1 MLILPG
7 DRVGIRFG
15 SEAQPFEAIRMQPDI
30 HSDKLPEPFKSRYQ
44 TPSGVRL
51 PCNDVM
57 IADSMKCEE
66 TVIYCTSG
74 DQQFGMHIVGAGEEY
89 HLERK
94 CSDFFADDFKW
105 DIEQKILDTDTSDFI
120 NKYHDGN
127 DG

>member
-15 SEAQPFEAIRMQPDI
+15 SEAKPFEAIRMQPDI

-74 DQQFGMHIVGAGEEY
+74 D
-89 HLERK
+89 
-94 CSDFFADDFKW
+94 
-105 DIEQKILDTDTSDFI
+105 
-120 NKYHDGN
+120 
-127 DG
+127 